1 MVRRK
6 LVETRQNTGK
16 RQRRNRI
23 EKGRERERVE
33 ENGQGEAK
41 FTGSVCR
48 ERRPPWGIDRERESN
63 GAVGRS
69 EEGRRR
75 RGKEGGGDVGSREVR
90 EVRFKP

>member
-1 MVRRK
+1 MGD
-6 LVETRQNTGK
+6 RQ
-16 RQRRNRI
+16 
-23 EKGRERERVE
+23 
-33 ENGQGEAK
+33 
-41 FTGSVCR
+41 
-48 ERRPPWGIDRERESN
+48 RERESN